1 MAMNAGRDGVG
12 REGTGPDEPADSH
25 GAGSAPAFSEEGM
38 RRIVYAQDRDRGAFG
53 EDTAELEADLQGHR
67 KLVPAVIALAAVVC
81 FSAIVWY
88 AYSWGTGQM
97 AEDRLPVVQAEIEPE
112 KTRPEQSG
120 GMEVPH
126 QDKLVLNDGEPAGGG
141 PRVESLLPPPET
153 PQALEPLPDPVA
165 SQAPAAGETLPPE
178 GQAATESP
186 DVTVALPEIPEIP
199 TSPEDAGAEPEI
211 AGEDGVA
218 LPQLKPEAPSE
229 TADPQEDQIA
239 RLLEQAPLETA
250 NGDETAPAAPPATS
264 SPAASSPAAAPQTA
278 AVQGTKPGAGDIV
291 LQLSSV
297 RSEAAA
303 TKEWARLQAAHPA
316 LLGPLALAL
325 DTADVQGSTY
335 YRVQTGPFPNR
346 EAASEVCGRLKSRNQ
361 DCLVK
366 QR

>member
-12 REGTGPDEPADSH
+12 REGAGPDEPADSL

-38 RRIVYAQDRDRGAFG
+38 RRIVYAQDRDRSAFG
-53 EDTAELEADLQGHR
+53 EDTAELEADLQARR
-67 KLVPAVIALAAVVC
+67 KLVPVVIALAALVC
-81 FSAIVWY
+81 FGAIVWY

-97 AEDRLPVVQAEIEPE
+97 AEDQLPVVQAEIEPE

-126 QDKLVLNDGEPAGGG
+126 QDKLVLNDGEPAGGA

-153 PQALEPLPDPVA
+153 PQALEPLPDPAPEPAVA
-165 SQAPAAGETLPPE
+165 ETPPQE
-178 GQAATESP
+178 GQSAPEAAEA
-186 DVTVALPEIPEIP
+186 VVALPESSEIPAIPDIPAIPE
-199 TSPEDAGAEPEI
+199 AAEAVEAAPAA
-211 AGEDGVA
+211 AGEGGIA
-218 LPQLKPEAPSE
+218 LPQRKPEPPA
-229 TADPQEDQIA
+229 AGAAPQEDQIA
-239 RLLEQAPLETA
+239 KLLEQAPLETA
-250 NGDETAPAAPPATS
+250 NGN
-264 SPAASSPAAAPQTA
+264 ASASTTPQTA
-278 AVQGTKPGAGDIV
+278 AVQPSSEQGAGLGPGDIV

-297 RSEAAA
+297 KSEAAA
-303 TKEWARLQAAHPA
+303 TREWARLQAAHPS

-335 YRVQTGPFPNR
+335 YRVQTGPFPSR

>member
-12 REGTGPDEPADSH
+12 REGAGPDEPADSL

-38 RRIVYAQDRDRGAFG
+38 RRIVYAQDRDRSAFG
-53 EDTAELEADLQGHR
+53 EDTAELEADLQARR
-67 KLVPAVIALAAVVC
+67 KVVPVVIALAALVS
-81 FSAIVWY
+81 FGAIVWY

-97 AEDRLPVVQAEIEPE
+97 AEDQLPVVQAEIEPE

-126 QDKLVLNDGEPAGGG
+126 QDKLVLNDGEPAGGT

-153 PQALEPLPDPVA
+153 PQALEPLPDPATAPEPAVA
-165 SQAPAAGETLPPE
+165 ETLPQE
-178 GQAATESP
+178 GQSASETSEA
-186 DVTVALPEIPEIP
+186 VAALPDSSEIPSIPEIP
-199 TSPEDAGAEPEI
+199 ADPEAAEAEPVP
-211 AGEDGVA
+211 GESGIA
-218 LPQLKPEAPSE
+218 LPQRKPAPP
-229 TADPQEDQIA
+229 AAGVAPQEDQIA

-250 NGDETAPAAPPATS
+250 SGDASAPAAS
-264 SPAASSPAAAPQTA
+264 QTA
-278 AVQGTKPGAGDIV
+278 AVQPSSGQGAGPGDIV

-297 RSEAAA
+297 KSEAAA
-303 TKEWARLQAAHPA
+303 TREWARLQAAHPS

-325 DTADVQGSTY
+325 DTAEVQGSTY
-335 YRVQTGPFPNR
+335 YRVQTGPFPSR
-346 EAASEVCGRLKSRNQ
+346 EAASEICDRLKSRNQ